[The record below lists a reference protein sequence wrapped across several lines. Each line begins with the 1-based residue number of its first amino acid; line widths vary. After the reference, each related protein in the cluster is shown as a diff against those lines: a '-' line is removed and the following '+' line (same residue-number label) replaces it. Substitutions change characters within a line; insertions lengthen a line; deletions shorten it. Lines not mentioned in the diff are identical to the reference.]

1 MQDCLQICHS
11 EMNVDLLTVALRSL
25 GNENF
30 KKRESYDKNKH
41 SWNIVLGGAKG
52 KLGKKNEI

>member
-1 MQDCLQICHS
+1 MWILW
-11 EMNVDLLTVALRSL
+11 TVALRSL
-25 GNENF
+25 GDENF

-41 SWNIVLGGAKG
+41 NLNIVRGGVKG